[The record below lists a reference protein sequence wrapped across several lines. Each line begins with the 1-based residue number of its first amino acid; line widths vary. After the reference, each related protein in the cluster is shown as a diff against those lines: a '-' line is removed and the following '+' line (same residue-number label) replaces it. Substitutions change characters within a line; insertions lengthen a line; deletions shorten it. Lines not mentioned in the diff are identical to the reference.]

1 MEIYKNNPTAIAVP
15 INQIPSFYHIYIVDI
30 KYCCCCYK
38 PYFKLEKTKH
48 EWILTKH
55 NENKNFK
62 IPLNKNLQQIND
74 ILIMIGL
81 ENRIMKLNLIQE
93 DKIIKTKRFMSL
105 FNLFNHILFIEK
117 SIEGVIYTN

>member
-1 MEIYKNNPTAIAVP
+1 MVGWHSASAD
-15 INQIPSFYHIYIVDI
+15 INERYP
-30 KYCCCCYK
+30 
-38 PYFKLEKTKH
+38 
-48 EWILTKH
+48 
-55 NENKNFK
+55 ENK
-62 IPLNKNLQQIND
+62 IND